1 MVKLDLNDY
10 DLTTL
15 EELYGK
21 IKIGLGKKIA
31 ECRENAGFPK
41 RSYHDSSK
49 SANILFNTESG
60 KNFPNADTLN
70 YYMELYQV
78 SDRVRSQLL
87 DLHLQGKQVKREI
100 FRRKRG
106 WK

>member
-1 MVKLDLNDY
+1 MKLQLNEY

-15 EELYGK
+15 EELYDK
-21 IKIGLGKKIA
+21 IKIGLGNKIA
-31 ECRENAGFPK
+31 ECREIAGFPK
-41 RSYHDSSK
+41 RSYYDSAK

-60 KNFPNADTLN
+60 KNFPNLDTLN

-78 SDRVRSQLL
+78 NERTKSQLL
-87 DLHLQGKQVKREI
+87 DLHSQGKQVKREI
-100 FRRKRG
+100 IRKKRG